1 MNQLKRNNIL
11 KGMNRRDISL
21 ETIETLSDMVTL
33 YKLTIQ
39 ENLDQI
45 TKNPVLQAQ
54 IKESLGIN

>member
-1 MNQLKRNNIL
+1 MNKLKRNNIL
-11 KGMNRRDISL
+11 KGMNSRDISL
-21 ETIETLSDMVTL
+21 ETIETLSDMITL

-45 TKNPVLQAQ
+45 TKSPVLQAQ

>member
-11 KGMNRRDISL
+11 KGMNNRDISL
-21 ETIETLSDMVTL
+21 ETIETLSDMITL

-45 TKNPVLQAQ
+45 TSNPVLQAQ